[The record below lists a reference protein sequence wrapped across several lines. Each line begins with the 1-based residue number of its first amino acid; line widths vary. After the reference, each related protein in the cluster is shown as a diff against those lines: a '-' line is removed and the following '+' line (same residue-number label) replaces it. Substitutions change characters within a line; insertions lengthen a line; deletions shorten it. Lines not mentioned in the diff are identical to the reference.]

1 MTGSTDLCLLSAV
14 QLRDLLTSAEVSP
27 LEVLDAHIDRIERHD
42 GALNAIV
49 TRCFEEARDLAA
61 SGRLSGPL
69 AGLPIAHKDLTA
81 TAGLRTTYGSPLFAD
96 NVPGQD
102 SLLVAR
108 LKAAGAVTIGK
119 TNTPEF
125 GAGSQTF
132 NRVFGATHNPY
143 DRTRTCGGSSGGAAV
158 ALAARFIP
166 IADGSDTG
174 GSLRNPAAFCNVVG
188 FRPSPGRVPFGWN
201 EHGAWTDLSTQGPM
215 ARNVDDLALL
225 LSAIAGPD
233 PRVTNVL
240 PEAGETFRTVTPAPL
255 AGLRIAVT
263 EDFGTL
269 PVAAPIRAT
278 LRSLRD
284 TLADAGAIV
293 TDAAPDLAD
302 ADRIFHILR
311 AGRFRARFGP
321 LPDAQKAELK
331 DTIRWNTEAGERL
344 THADE
349 DWVIGARSALVARVA
364 GFFEDVDILIGPTTQ
379 VQPFDIETDWVR
391 EIEGRAMQ
399 TYIEWMQSCSWITV
413 TCCPA
418 LSLPCGFAAGLP
430 VGAQLIAPMRQDA
443 SLLSAAK
450 AVEAIAGSG
459 DVVPDLD

>member
-1 MTGSTDLCLLSAV
+1 MANVTKKTVLTTIDGTPKKRVFLSIISDYDLKTGVCELIDNALDVWRSSG
-14 QLRDLLTSAEVSP
+14 AEAN
-27 LEVLDAHIDRIERHD
+27 LEISVVLDVDRQFIRVKDNAGGVGED
-42 GALNAIV
+42 DAELLIAPGASRN
-49 TRCFEEARDLAA
+49 D
-61 SGRLSGPL
+61 
-69 AGLPIAHKDLTA
+69 AGQAL
-81 TAGLRTTYGSPLFAD
+81 
-96 NVPGQD
+96 
-102 SLLVAR
+102 
-108 LKAAGAVTIGK
+108 IG
-119 TNTPEF
+119 
-125 GAGSQTF
+125 
-132 NRVFGATHNPY
+132 VFGV
-143 DRTRTCGGSSGGAAV
+143 GGK
-158 ALAARFIP
+158 
-166 IADGSDTG
+166 
-174 GSLRNPAAFCNVVG
+174 
-188 FRPSPGRVPFGWN
+188 
-201 EHGAWTDLSTQGPM
+201 
-215 ARNVDDLALL
+215 
-225 LSAIAGPD
+225 
-233 PRVTNVL
+233 
-240 PEAGETFRTVTPAPL
+240 
-255 AGLRIAVT
+255 
-263 EDFGTL
+263 
-269 PVAAPIRAT
+269 
-278 LRSLRD
+278 
-284 TLADAGAIV
+284 

-364 GFFEDVDILIGPTTQ
+364 SFFKDVDLLIGPTTQ

-443 SLLSAAK
+443 FLLSAAK
-450 AVEAIAGSG
+450 AVEVVAGSG